1 MGWKWGDGIVGI
13 RKQRNVFRHA
23 SSNSGGPD
31 SDPAPGEQIPRRVDQ
46 LVSHITIKT

>member
-23 SSNSGGPD
+23 SSNSGGSN
-31 SDPAPGEQIPRRVDQ
+31 SDLAPGEQMPRRVD